1 MSNKSNPSRSYASL
15 GRRVLNAALALAVMV
30 LPIVAI
36 ESAQGQTFTL
46 LHTFAGAP
54 DGAAP
59 LAGLIQDPAGNS
71 YGTTQQGGITGGVC
85 ANSGL
90 NGCGTVFKLD
100 PAGNET
106 VLYRFTGGA
115 DGEFPAGGLV
125 RDAAGK
131 LYGTTQYGGP
141 VTATCGIGC
150 GTIFKLDT
158 TNTLTVLHSIGSR
171 AGLAMDGAGKLYGST
186 TEGIFQLDP
195 VTDTFTVLDSTAGSG
210 ATLAL
215 DAAGNIYG
223 TTEFGGITGGVCGN
237 SGCGTVF
244 QLDTT
249 HTYSVLYSFT
259 GQGND
264 GLNPLG
270 GVVLDAAGNLWG
282 TTSSGGAL
290 DCTGGQHNA
299 VGCGTVFKVSPAGGE
314 ISGFS
319 LNGPDFPQAGLALDA
334 AGIFYGTSKFDGSAE
349 GLGELFKIGPDGIQ
363 SPLHIFTG
371 LADGQSPLAG
381 VVLDAAG
388 NVYGTTPTGGP
399 SSFGT
404 VFKIDPTGPQTF
416 PLTVVIFGSGTVTG
430 SGVNCS
436 SNCATWVGS
445 GTAFTL
451 TATPPAGSSFVG
463 WVAPPCSGT
472 GTCSVTVNAAQTVGA
487 TFDSDFTVSAT
498 ALTPAAV
505 SAGGSATSTINVAAG
520 ANGFFS
526 AVALTCAVTP
536 APVLAP
542 TCSIS
547 PGSVMPG
554 TAATLTV
561 STTAPTSG
569 ALASNRA
576 SVLFFALCL
585 PIIGWVA
592 TQVGFGSD
600 RRTAKQK
607 LVAATLACILFAGLV
622 FQVACGSS
630 SNTGSNGGGNKG
642 TPAGTYTITV
652 TGTYSTGSLVH
663 TAPTTLTVQ

>member
-1 MSNKSNPSRSYASL
+1 MEFTKRTVISAI
-15 GRRVLNAALALAVMV
+15 ALAVV
-30 LPIVAI
+30 LGLGTSATQF
-36 ESAQGQTFTL
+36 AQGQTFTL
-46 LHTFAGAP
+46 VHTFAGAP
-54 DGAAP
+54 DGEAP
-59 LAGLIQDPAGNS
+59 VAGLVRDAAGNL

-100 PAGNET
+100 PSGNET
-106 VLYRFTGGA
+106 VLYKFTGGT
-115 DGEFPAGGLV
+115 DGQFPAAGLV
-125 RDAAGK
+125 LDASGN

-150 GTIFKLDT
+150 GTIFKLDPAGT
-158 TNTLTVLHSIGSR
+158 PTLTVLHSIGSR

-195 VTDTFTVLDSTAGSG
+195 VTGTFTVLDSTAGSG

-244 QLDTT
+244 KLDTT
-249 HTYSVLYSFT
+249 LTYTVLYSFT

-282 TTSSGGAL
+282 TTSNGGAL
-290 DCTGGQHNA
+290 DCIGGQHNA
-299 VGCGTVFKVSPAGGE
+299 IGCGTVFKVSPAGGE
-314 ISGFS
+314 TSGFS

-334 AGIFYGTSKFDGSAE
+334 AGIFYGTSTFDGSAE

-399 SSFGT
+399 STFGT

-416 PLTVVIFGSGTVTG
+416 PLTVVIYGSGTVTG

-436 SNCATWVGS
+436 SNCATWVS
-445 GTAFTL
+445 PGTMFTL

-472 GTCSVTVNAAQTVGA
+472 GTCSVTINSAQTVGA

-505 SAGGSATSTINVAAG
+505 SPGASSTSIVNVVAA
-520 ANGFFS
+520 ASGFFS
-526 AVALTCAVTP
+526 SVALTCAVTP
-536 APVLAP
+536 LPALAP

-547 PGSVMPG
+547 PNSIMPG
-554 TAATLTV
+554 TPATLTV
-561 STTAPTSG
+561 RTTAPTAAVMSSSRGSG
-569 ALASNRA
+569 
-576 SVLFFALCL
+576 LFYALCL
-585 PIIGWVA
+585 PLIGLVA
-592 TQVGFGSD
+592 TGLRLGSE
-600 RRTAKQK
+600 QK
-607 LVAATLACILFAGLV
+607 GRKRKLSSTVLVCMLFAGLV
-622 FQVACGSS
+622 FQVACG
-630 SNTGSNGGGNKG
+630 GSTNNGGGGSSG
-642 TPAGTYTITV
+642 TPTGTYTITV
-652 TGTYSTGSLVH
+652 TGTYATGSLVH
-663 TAPTTLTVQ
+663 STPTMLTVQ